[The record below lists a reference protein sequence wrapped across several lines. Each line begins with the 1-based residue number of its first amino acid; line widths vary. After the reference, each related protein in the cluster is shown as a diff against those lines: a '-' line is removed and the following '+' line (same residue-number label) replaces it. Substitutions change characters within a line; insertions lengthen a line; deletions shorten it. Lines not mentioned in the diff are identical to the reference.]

1 MENAKFDLAPIVYR
15 PIGTTEA
22 LRLSEL
28 ALAEKI
34 QAITQESLARLKGVS
49 PQRFEAVGASI
60 KEGTDNALR
69 LIKARDLSP
78 EALAEG
84 YQKHCDNA
92 KKNERTAKTR
102 EAWEAGVRTAEDRK
116 SARRGL
122 LMAGEALVLAH
133 RAVSGV
139 IADIRTG
146 ARNDRRKLSD
156 QERAVILALSH
167 DAATMEALTG
177 QVEAQ
182 RATA

>member
-1 MENAKFDLAPIVYR
+1 MENTKFDLAPIVYR

-49 PQRFEAVGASI
+49 PQRFETVGASI
-60 KEGTDNALR
+60 KEGTDNAMR

-84 YQKHCDNA
+84 YQKHA
-92 KKNERTAKTR
+92 ESAEKRGKAPKTR
-102 EAWEAGVRTAEDRK
+102 EAWEAGVRTVEDRK

-139 IADIRTG
+139 ISDIRT
-146 ARNDRRKLSD
+146 AAMSDRRKLSD
-156 QERAVILALSH
+156 KERAVILALSH

-177 QVEAQ
+177 AVEAQ